1 MMGKNNMMNEEP
13 ENEVPF
19 GSLEEEVAD
28 DIPVMLSEGEY
39 VIPADVVR
47 YWGLKHLEEMRMM
60 AKCGLMS
67 MQQDG
72 RLHMVDEEGK
82 PVETEAQS
90 KPQIEVVEIDIQAMQ
105 DDMSKEEDDEEEDDN
120 DMDKQMELFE
130 DNVIEVDFDGKDKE
144 DIVHAELGGDMQR
157 DVQNA
162 LGFGF
167 GQATLSI
174 SPDVMSTALG
184 NIGAFGTGS
193 ADIGRSFGSQDVAN
207 ALSETLSDPDK
218 QKDLA
223 REVVDMMVD
232 EAVAT
237 QEPMFGSKAMDT
249 VVGVASQLASPKGVP
264 SITSAVT
271 GPSVTVAT
279 DMLGNPIGY
288 NVGGNAAL
296 QAVAKAA
303 LTDLVDIGFNISKGV
318 QSPTDLGVLG
328 GQLVGVS
335 TGTTLGVPTQS
346 LTGTVP
352 TQMSVDDYDR
362 AVAGMLGV
370 DVTTVGTNDVTG
382 RPDYSVAT
390 DLIGVQ
396 TDPNTGMATTGGY
409 TQTGGYQDML
419 GNISAMGTVADL
431 NRMGTQELD
440 QLGKTRGFKGIL
452 GLDKSEFDKARDR
465 AEKREQQQYDDQAG
479 GVMGATT
486 DPLGTMNVAD
496 LEAQADKEKE
506 QQEEQQQ
513 EMMDMMSDD
522 ETLGEVEND
531 PETEEG
537 QDQGAEE

>member
-1 MMGKNNMMNEEP
+1 MNEEP

-72 RLHMVDEEGK
+72 RLHMVDEDGE
-82 PVETEAQS
+82 PVETKAQS

-105 DDMSKEEDDEEEDDN
+105 DDMSKEDDDEEED

-130 DNVIEVDFDGKDKE
+130 DNVIEVDFDGKDKK
-144 DIVHAELGGDMQR
+144 DIVHAEVGGDIQR

-167 GQATLSI
+167 GQATLDI
-174 SPDVMSTALG
+174 DPDIMSTALG
-184 NIGAFGTGS
+184 NIGAFGTVDATEEPPEVTS
-193 ADIGRSFGSQDVAN
+193 QTVAD
-207 ALSETLSDPDK
+207 ALSATLSDPDR

-223 REVVDMMVD
+223 REVVNVAVD

-237 QEPMFGSKAMDT
+237 QEPLSGSKTVDT
-249 VVGVASQLASPKGVP
+249 AIAIGSQLASPKGVP

-271 GPSVTVAT
+271 GPSVTVAK
-279 DMLGNPIGY
+279 DMLGNPINS
-288 NVGGNAAL
+288 NVGGNVAL

-303 LTDLVDIGFNISKGV
+303 LTDLVDVGFNISKGV
-318 QSPTDLGVLG
+318 QNPTDLGVLG

-390 DLIGVQ
+390 DLLGVD
-396 TDPNTGMATTGGY
+396 TDPATGMATTGGY
-409 TQTGGYQDML
+409 TQTGSYQDMFGNVSAL
-419 GNISAMGTVADL
+419 GTMSDL
-431 NRMGTQELD
+431 DRLGTQELS
-440 QLGKTRGFKGIL
+440 QLGKQRGFTGFL
-452 GLDKSEFDKARDR
+452 GLDEEAFDKAMERAAMREQMDLERDIPMSQDR
-465 AEKREQQQYDDQAG
+465 ALEALSDLETQVGVETQSQQETMSDQAG
-479 GVMGATT
+479 GVDSGQ
-486 DPLGTMNVAD
+486 GTG
-496 LEAQADKEKE
+496 QGTGTSG
-506 QQEEQQQ
+506 
-513 EMMDMMSDD
+513 SD
-522 ETLGEVEND
+522 ND
-531 PETEEG
+531 PDEG
-537 QDQGAEE
+537 SFGN

>member
-90 KPQIEVVEIDIQAMQ
+90 KPQIEIVEIDIQAMQ
-105 DDMSKEEDDEEEDDN
+105 DDMSEDEDEEKD
-120 DMDKQMELFE
+120 DMDKQMEMFE
-130 DNVIEVDFDGKDKE
+130 NVDFDGKDKE
-144 DIVHAELGGDMQR
+144 DIVHADVGGDMQR
-157 DVQNA
+157 DVQDA

-174 SPDVMSTALG
+174 SPDVMTSALG

-193 ADIGRSFGSQDVAN
+193 ADIGRSFSSQQVADTV
-207 ALSETLSDPDK
+207 ASLGPDK

-237 QEPMFGSKAMDT
+237 QEPMFGKVADT
-249 VVGVASQLASPKGVP
+249 AIGVASQLASPPGVP
-264 SITSAVT
+264 SLTSAVT
-271 GPSVTVAT
+271 GPSVSIAVDA
-279 DMLGNPIGY
+279 LGNPINS
-288 NVGGNAAL
+288 NVGGSAAL
-296 QAVAKAA
+296 QAAAKAA
-303 LTDLVDIGFNISKGV
+303 LTDLVDVGFNISKGV

-328 GQLVGVS
+328 GQVVGVS
-335 TGTTLGVPTQS
+335 VSDLAGVPTQS

-352 TQMSVDDYDR
+352 TQMSVDDFDR

-390 DLIGVQ
+390 DLIGVD
-396 TDPNTGMATTGGY
+396 TDPATGMATTGGY
-409 TQTGGYQDML
+409 TQTGSYQDIF
-419 GNISAMGTVADL
+419 GNVSAFGTVSDL
-431 NRMGTQELD
+431 DRLGTQELS
-440 QLGKTRGFKGIL
+440 QLGKQRGFTGFL
-452 GLDKSEFDKARDR
+452 GLDEKSFDEAMEKAAQREQADL
-465 AEKREQQQYDDQAG
+465 EKAATEEALGVGQELDIGATSDPTSTEEQQQQDVDSEQAG
-479 GVMGATT
+479 GVDSGQ
-486 DPLGTMNVAD
+486 GTG
-496 LEAQADKEKE
+496 QGTGTSG
-506 QQEEQQQ
+506 
-513 EMMDMMSDD
+513 SD
-522 ETLGEVEND
+522 ND
-531 PETEEG
+531 PDEG
-537 QDQGAEE
+537 SFG

>member
-1 MMGKNNMMNEEP
+1 MNEEP

-328 GQLVGVS
+328 GQLVGIS

>member
-1 MMGKNNMMNEEP
+1 MGKNNMMNEEP

-303 LTDLVDIGFNISKGV
+303 LTDLIDIGFNISKGV

>member
-105 DDMSKEEDDEEEDDN
+105 DDMSKEDDD

-144 DIVHAELGGDMQR
+144 DIVHADVGGDMQR

-174 SPDVMSTALG
+174 SPDVMTSALG

-193 ADIGRSFGSQDVAN
+193 ADIGRSFSSQQVADTV
-207 ALSETLSDPDK
+207 ASLGPDK

-264 SITSAVT
+264 SLTSAVT
-271 GPSVTVAT
+271 GPSVTVAK
-279 DMLGNPIGY
+279 DMLGNDISY
-288 NVGGNAAL
+288 NVGGSAAL

-318 QSPTDLGVLG
+318 QSPTDLGVVG
-328 GQLVGVS
+328 GQLAGVQL
-335 TGTTLGVPTQS
+335 GNIAGVPTQS
-346 LTGTVP
+346 ITGTVP
-352 TQMSVDDYDR
+352 TEMSVDDFDR

-390 DLIGVQ
+390 DLIGVD
-396 TDPNTGMATTGGY
+396 TDPATGMATTGGY
-409 TQTGGYQDML
+409 TQTGSYQDMF
-419 GNISAMGTVADL
+419 GNVSAMGTVSDL
-431 NRMGTQELD
+431 DRLGTQELS
-440 QLGKTRGFKGIL
+440 QLGKQRGFTGFL
-452 GLDKSEFDKARDR
+452 GLDEATFDEAMEKA
-465 AEKREQQQYDDQAG
+465 AQREQADLEKAAMDEVLGVGQELDAGATPDPTQAELDAQQAEDDDQAG
-479 GVMGATT
+479 GVDSGQ
-486 DPLGTMNVAD
+486 GTG
-496 LEAQADKEKE
+496 QGTGTSG
-506 QQEEQQQ
+506 
-513 EMMDMMSDD
+513 SD
-522 ETLGEVEND
+522 ND
-531 PETEEG
+531 PDEG
-537 QDQGAEE
+537 SFGN

>member
-1 MMGKNNMMNEEP
+1 MNEEP

-237 QEPMFGSKAMDT
+237 QEPLSGSKTVDT
-249 VVGVASQLASPKGVP
+249 AIAIGSQLASPKGVP

>member
-1 MMGKNNMMNEEP
+1 MMNYDNELEE
-13 ENEVPF
+13 NKAPF

-67 MQQDG
+67 MQHDG
-72 RLHMVDEEGK
+72 RLHMVDEDGE
-82 PVETEAQS
+82 PVETEEPKA
-90 KPQIEVVEIDIQAMQ
+90 PQIEVVEIDIQAMQ
-105 DDMSKEEDDEEEDDN
+105 DDMSDPEKEDEDDDDDD
-120 DMDKQMELFE
+120 DMDEQMELF
-130 DNVIEVDFDGKDKE
+130 DDVDFDGKDEK
-144 DIVHAELGGDMQR
+144 DILKLEVGGDVQR

-184 NIGAFGTGS
+184 NIGAISPTD
-193 ADIGRSFGSQDVAN
+193 AKTQMMTE
-207 ALSETLSDPDK
+207 ETLSSTVNSLGRDA

-249 VVGVASQLASPKGVP
+249 AVGVASQLASPKGVP
-264 SITSAVT
+264 SLTSAVT
-271 GPSVTVAT
+271 GPSVAVAT

-288 NVGGNAAL
+288 NVGGSAAL

-318 QSPTDLGVLG
+318 QSPTDLGVVG
-328 GQLVGVS
+328 GQLAGVQL
-335 TGTTLGVPTQS
+335 GNIAGVPTQS
-346 LTGTVP
+346 ITGTVP
-352 TQMSVDDYDR
+352 TEMSVDDFDR

-390 DLIGVQ
+390 DLIGVD
-396 TDPNTGMATTGGY
+396 TDPATGMATTGGY
-409 TQTGGYQDML
+409 TQTGSYQDMF
-419 GNISAMGTVADL
+419 GNVSAMGTVSDL
-431 NRMGTQELD
+431 DRLGTQELS
-440 QLGKTRGFKGIL
+440 QLGKQRGFTGFL
-452 GLDKSEFDKARDR
+452 GLDEATFDEAMEKA
-465 AEKREQQQYDDQAG
+465 AQREQADLEKAAMDEVLGVGQELDAGATPDPTQAELDAQQAEDDDQAG
-479 GVMGATT
+479 GIDSGQ
-486 DPLGTMNVAD
+486 GTG
-496 LEAQADKEKE
+496 QGTGTSG
-506 QQEEQQQ
+506 
-513 EMMDMMSDD
+513 SD
-522 ETLGEVEND
+522 ND
-531 PETEEG
+531 PDEG
-537 QDQGAEE
+537 SFGN

>member
-1 MMGKNNMMNEEP
+1 MNEEP

-72 RLHMVDEEGK
+72 RLHMVDEDGE

-105 DDMSKEEDDEEEDDN
+105 DDMSKEDDDEEED

-130 DNVIEVDFDGKDKE
+130 DNVIEVDFDGKDKK
-144 DIVHAELGGDMQR
+144 DIVHAEVGGDIQR

-162 LGFGF
+162 IGFGF
-167 GQATLSI
+167 GQATLNI
-174 SPDVMSTALG
+174 SPDVMTSALG
-184 NIGAFGTGS
+184 AIGAISPTD
-193 ADIGRSFGSQDVAN
+193 AKTQMMTE
-207 ALSETLSDPDK
+207 ETLSSTVNSLGRDA

-237 QEPMFGSKAMDT
+237 QEPMFGTVADT
-249 VVGVASQLASPKGVP
+249 AIAIGSQLASPPGVP
-264 SITSAVT
+264 SLQSVVS
-271 GPSVTVAT
+271 GPSVSIAVDA
-279 DMLGNPIGY
+279 LGNPINS
-288 NVGGNAAL
+288 NVGGNVAL

-318 QSPTDLGVLG
+318 QNPTDLGVLG

-352 TQMSVDDYDR
+352 TQMSVDDFDR

-390 DLIGVQ
+390 DLIGVD
-396 TDPNTGMATTGGY
+396 TDPATGMATTGGY
-409 TQTGGYQDML
+409 TQTGSYQDMF
-419 GNISAMGTVADL
+419 GNVSALGTVSDL
-431 NRMGTQELD
+431 DRLGTQELS
-440 QLGKTRGFKGIL
+440 QLGKQRGFTGFL
-452 GLDKSEFDKARDR
+452 GLDEKSFDEAMEKASQREQADL
-465 AEKREQQQYDDQAG
+465 EKAAMDEVLGVGQELDAGATPDPTSTEEQQQQDVDSEQAG
-479 GVMGATT
+479 GVDSGQ
-486 DPLGTMNVAD
+486 GTG
-496 LEAQADKEKE
+496 QGTGTSG
-506 QQEEQQQ
+506 
-513 EMMDMMSDD
+513 SD
-522 ETLGEVEND
+522 ND
-531 PETEEG
+531 PDEG
-537 QDQGAEE
+537 SFG